1 MICLIDVLRKVFD
14 VILEV
19 VVDLKVV
26 DQVVLVRKV
35 QLNQKKLV
43 LDLVV
48 VDKSFLNRLITY
60 NPDNSKPI
68 DSLKRMYSCFVRQ
81 YIKNSTQCF
90 FFFCC
95 FLLLLLLLLFDLMK
109 EISSTLIDIISP
121 SKSMKNGIE
130 WA

>member
-1 MICLIDVLRKVFD
+1 MYVV
-14 VILEV
+14 LEV

-26 DQVVLVRKV
+26 DQVVLVQIV
-35 QLNQKKLV
+35 QFNQKKLV
-43 LDLVV
+43 LPLVV

-68 DSLKRMYSCFVRQ
+68 DSHKRMYSCFVRQ
-81 YIKNSTQCF
+81 YIENSTQC
-90 FFFCC
+90 FFCC

-109 EISSTLIDIISP
+109 EISSTLIDIISS